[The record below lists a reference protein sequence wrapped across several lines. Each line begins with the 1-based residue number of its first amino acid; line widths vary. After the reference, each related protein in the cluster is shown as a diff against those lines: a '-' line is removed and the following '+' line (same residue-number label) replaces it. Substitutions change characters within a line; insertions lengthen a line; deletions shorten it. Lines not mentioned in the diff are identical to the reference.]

1 MIAIVFYLSYNKFN
15 KGELTTEN
23 FSTIIIAVIP
33 LGTQINDIIWYVPD
47 LAKSISTLSYYNNW
61 VKEIYTYS
69 MSATIPP
76 PSSCVYD
83 LSGVSFS
90 YEDQDPLLT
99 NYSITL
105 PTGLVWLRGESGAG
119 KSTFTKL
126 LLGTLLPQYGTIRL
140 GDTIVTPSIRQHV
153 MYLHQHAASLFSTT
167 IYSNIMYGIEE
178 NEQYHTKLHQLIDK
192 YHLYSLFGCKEGDDS
207 FLHLHVGTLGEHL
220 SGGQRQM
227 IHLLRCLILDRTLY
241 IMD

>member
-15 KGELTTEN
+15 NGELTTEN
-23 FSTIIIAVIP
+23 FSTIIIAIIP

-47 LAKSISTLSYYNNW
+47 LSKSISTLSYYNNW
-61 VKEIYTYS
+61 VKEIYSYS

-76 PSSCVYD
+76 PSSYVYD

-99 NYSITL
+99 TYSITL

-119 KSTFTKL
+119 KSTFIKL
-126 LLGTLLPQYGTIRL
+126 LLGTLLPQSGTIRL
-140 GDTIVTPSIRQHV
+140 GDTMVTSSIRQHV
-153 MYLHQHAASLFSTT
+153 MYLHQHATSLFSTT

-178 NEQYHTKLHQLIDK
+178 NEQYNVILHQLI
-192 YHLYSLFGCKEGDDS
+192 E
-207 FLHLHVGTLGEHL
+207 V
-220 SGGQRQM
+220 
-227 IHLLRCLILDRTLY
+227 ILCMESKKMNN
-241 IMD
+241 IM